1 MHACLLSNKIEP
13 RSNVNLGPIQGWR
26 SAYFC
31 IMYNKLASCL
41 EKDQLTDTGVV
52 NVSKEEIE
60 EYCKKGGCREH
71 IGYVLKCIHDVK
83 RDFWFANNITVRLLN
98 ESISDGCAKNEDQLG
113 SIFVL
118 FSGRMELEALQ
129 PNNEMEKKKKS
140 NINKSGS

>member
-98 ESISDGCAKNEDQLG
+98 ESISDGCAKNE
-113 SIFVL
+113 
-118 FSGRMELEALQ
+118 GRI
-129 PNNEMEKKKKS
+129 P
-140 NINKSGS
+140 